1 MSFLVCANSI
11 IEHYH
16 FFCTLFSF
24 RNYFTRSKK
33 KLGFAKKK
41 IYAIIEK
48 QREKRRRS
56 KLKNEQRKK
65 KRKNE
70 KV

>member
-16 FFCTLFSF
+16 FFVPFFSF

-41 IYAIIEK
+41 FYVIIK
-48 QREKRRRS
+48 QQREKRRRL
-56 KLKNEQRKK
+56 KLKNEQLKK